1 MPHLRDDGCETG
13 WGDDD
18 VPNAGARACLGGDR
32 DDGRCREEAS
42 ARDEACAAVM
52 RTPGTSHADD

>member
-1 MPHLRDDGCETG
+1 MPHLRDEGYEPG

-18 VPNAGARACLGGDR
+18 VSNAGARACLGGDR
-32 DDGRCREEAS
+32 DDERCRDNAC

-52 RTPGTSHADD
+52 RTPGASHADD